1 MAEVTVRSRTGLT
14 HEVIAR
20 GHELLADEPPPA
32 GADLGLTPYELLL
45 GALGACTAM
54 TLRLYADRKE
64 WPLRGVEVVLR
75 HDRIHARDCAECDT
89 RDDVFLDRI
98 TKRITLD
105 GDLSSE
111 QRRRLAEIAQRCPV
125 QRTLQNQVH
134 IEQTLG

>member
-32 GADLGLTPYELLL
+32 GADLGSTPYELLL

-75 HDRIHARDCAECDT
+75 HDRIHARDCVECDT

-111 QRRRLAEIAQRCPV
+111 QRRRLAEIAERCPV
-125 QRTLQNQVH
+125 QRTLQNQVL

>member
-1 MAEVTVRSRTGLT
+1 VAEVTVRSRNGLT

-20 GHELLADEPPPA
+20 GHELLTDEPPPA
-32 GADLGLTPYELLL
+32 GADLGSTPYELLL

-54 TLRLYADRKE
+54 TLRLYADRKA

-75 HDRIHARDCAECDT
+75 HDRIHTRDCAECDT

-111 QRRRLAEIAQRCPV
+111 QRRRLAEIAERCPV

-134 IEQTLG
+134 IEQTLS